1 MNSMKRKIYMLSIYL
16 YLGEEMKTQM
26 EMRKVN
32 LRYLKLKNKLFFST
46 ARILQKA
53 KLLHDSLVWLRD
65 ETEEF
70 FDLLG
75 LYFQDEEG
83 YQRALFIP
91 WPVVY
96 ATDKRIARLLTRMVD
111 SLEIKA
117 VSRDWHDF
125 NIRGK
130 PASYYPPAEYYDY
143 EEDEEVS

>member
-1 MNSMKRKIYMLSIYL
+1 MKRKIYILSIYL
-16 YLGEEMKTQM
+16 YLGEKMKTKTET

-53 KLLHDSLVWLRD
+53 KLLEDSLVLMRD

-70 FDLLG
+70 FDLLA
-75 LYFQDEEG
+75 LYFEDEEG

-96 ATDKRIARLLTRMVD
+96 STDKRIARLLTHMVE

-125 NIRGK
+125 DIRGR
-130 PASYYPPAEYYDY
+130 PASYYPPAEYY
-143 EEDEEVS
+143 EEENDEEVS

>member
-1 MNSMKRKIYMLSIYL
+1 METKM
-16 YLGEEMKTQM
+16 EMET

-46 ARILQKA
+46 ARILKKA
-53 KLLHDSLVWLRD
+53 NLLEDSLVLLRD

-75 LYFQDEEG
+75 LYFEDEEG

-96 ATDKRIARLLTRMVD
+96 STDKRIARLLTHMVE
-111 SLEIKA
+111 SLEIKV

-125 NIRGK
+125 DIRGK